1 MTALQQFLDR
11 LASQPACLVEVE
23 STQGSV
29 PREKGAWM
37 AVFAQGGSEGATV
50 GTIGGGHLEWMAI
63 QQALRLLAQPQPGEL
78 RERYALGSS
87 LGQCCGGVVHLRFRR
102 VAAGDIGSLRQAL
115 SRAWMPVALF
125 GSGHVGRALV
135 QAMAPLPLQV
145 QWIDSREHGFPAQVP
160 ENVRCEY
167 SDPVEAAVAGLP
179 PGSSLLVMSYSHQED
194 FQVLLAVLKRMREAD
209 DLGFVGV
216 IGSRTKWQ
224 TFRHRMQARGF
235 GTEEMAR
242 ITCPIGVPGVD
253 GKEPEVIAVAV
264 AAQLLQ
270 YRSRLQAA
278 LAPV

>member
-11 LASQPACLVEVE
+11 LATQPACLIEVE

-37 AVFAQGGSEGATV
+37 AVFANDTTI
-50 GTIGGGHLEWMAI
+50 GTIGGGHLEWMAA
-63 QQALRLLAQPQPGEL
+63 QHALRMLEQPQLAET
-78 RERYALGSS
+78 RERYALGPS

-102 VAAGDIGSLRQAL
+102 VAAGDVAALRQAL
-115 SRAWMPVALF
+115 SQAWMPVALF

-135 QAMAPLPLQV
+135 QTMALLPVQL

-160 ENVRCEY
+160 ENVQCEY

-179 PGSSLLVMSYSHQED
+179 PGSSLLAMSYSHLED
-194 FQVLLAVLKRMREAD
+194 FQILLAALHRMREAD

-235 GTEEMAR
+235 TDGEIGR
-242 ITCPIGVPGVD
+242 ITCPIGIPGID

-270 YRSRLQAA
+270 YRSSLQTA
-278 LAPV
+278 LARA

>member
-11 LASQPACLVEVE
+11 LATQPACLVEVE

-37 AVFAQGGSEGATV
+37 AVFAEDAAV
-50 GTIGGGHLEWMAI
+50 GTIGGGHLEWMAT
-63 QQALRLLAQPQPGEL
+63 QHALRMLEQPQLAESS
-78 RERYALGSS
+78 ERYALGPS

-102 VAAGDIGSLRQAL
+102 VAASDMAALRQAL
-115 SRAWMPVALF
+115 SQSWMPVALF

-135 QAMAPLPLQV
+135 QTMAQLPVQV

-160 ENVRCEY
+160 ENVQCEY
-167 SDPVEAAVAGLP
+167 SDPVEAAVEGLP
-179 PGSSLLVMSYSHQED
+179 SGSSLLVMSYSHQED
-194 FQVLLAVLKRMREAD
+194 FQVLLAVLKRLREAD

-235 GTEEMAR
+235 SDAEIDR

-270 YRSRLQAA
+270 YRSQLQAA
-278 LAPV
+278 LASA